1 MLSEE
6 TYARA
11 RLKYAEEYDQAMDRA
26 KDTTEEAV
34 QGMDELSQA
43 ALRAAERIQDALGE
57 ELTNLLM
64 GEFDDI
70 GDGFAQLIKRM
81 IAEAAAAQIMQSL
94 FPKAGSGG
102 GFDLGSILGS
112 LVSFDGGGYTG
123 SGPRSGGLDG
133 RGGYMAM
140 LHPRETVIDHTKG
153 QQASAG
159 QSVVI
164 NINNTIGNVA
174 SQTDVVAG
182 MQSVRAQIMG
192 ELQRGARY
200 GGGMA

>member
-1 MLSEE
+1 LS
-6 TYARA
+6 
-11 RLKYAEEYDQAMDRA
+11 
-26 KDTTEEAV
+26 
-34 QGMDELSQA
+34 
-43 ALRAAERIQDALGE
+43 
-57 ELTNLLM
+57 
-64 GEFDDI
+64 
-70 GDGFAQLIKRM
+70 
-81 IAEAAAAQIMQSL
+81 
-94 FPKAGSGG
+94 
-102 GFDLGSILGS
+102 S